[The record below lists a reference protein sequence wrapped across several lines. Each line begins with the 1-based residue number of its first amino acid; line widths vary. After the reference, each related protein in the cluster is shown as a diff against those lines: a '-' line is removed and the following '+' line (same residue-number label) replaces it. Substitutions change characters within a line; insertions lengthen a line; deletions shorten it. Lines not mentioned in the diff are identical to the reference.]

1 MIDCIGHSPPH
12 REAGSREQGASLG
25 FAPTV
30 MAASS
35 PAFALAVLSVGALPL
50 DVSDGSARIAKPAQ
64 AFQRFL
70 LEFHPDAQSNRR
82 MR

>member
-12 REAGSREQGASLG
+12 REVGSREQGASLG
-25 FAPTV
+25 FAPDGYGHQL
-30 MAASS
+30 AS
-35 PAFALAVLSVGALPL
+35 ALAALSVGPLPL
-50 DVSDGSARIAKPAQ
+50 DVSDGWARIARPAQ

-70 LEFHPDAQSNRR
+70 LGHTLMDDQIGE

>member
-30 MAASS
+30 MAAQLAS
-35 PAFALAVLSVGALPL
+35 ALAVLSVGPLAL